1 MEKQIKKFT
10 AKLIS
15 IAGKP
20 SATATG
26 TEFRRCTIEYKAED
40 GSIKQASARMW
51 EKNFAY
57 GVEVGESY
65 SAKAEVWVDLEGE
78 PRVDLTVSHL
88 QGAGGASLS
97 DFGFTAPV
105 AADLNKVS

>member
-1 MEKQIKKFT
+1 MEKQIKKFS

-20 SATATG
+20 SATETG

-51 EKNFAY
+51 EKNYAY

-65 SAKAEVWVDLEGE
+65 SAKAEVFLSLEGK
-78 PRVDLTVSHL
+78 PLVDLTISHL

-105 AADLNKVS
+105 VADLNKVS